1 MGSKLQP
8 SGCIR
13 CQESTNRQARDLF
26 GFRSLLKPAP
36 GSLGSVIPERRQ
48 MPRVAERQPAQDSV
62 KTQDDCR
69 GIFMITALAK
79 RLIDPSHEIRLV
91 PRVDVLMH

>member
-36 GSLGSVIPERRQ
+36 GSFSSVIPGRRQ
-48 MPRVAERQPAQDSV
+48 MPRVAERQPAHDSV
-62 KTQDDCR
+62 ETQDNCR
-69 GIFMITALAK
+69 GILMIAAPAK
-79 RLIDPSHEIRLV
+79 GLIDPSHEIRLV
-91 PRVDVLMH
+91 PCIDVLVH